1 MLWLQVRHRLSSRF
15 LWTAAFTCPSPSS
28 QGTRHRLIRHSLK
41 SCRMHSSATTKKL
54 ARLPWFKS
62 FTSRSSFRK
71 HSLALTLPALRRKN
85 TESGRKRF
93 RRSWNSKCEKW
104 PRSKFKA
111 SVNGKSL
118 QLQRAVHFLRTS
130 RPRNWKRLNSRRS
143 RTRRIRT
150 CNSWWSDSRRWD
162 QPKKRK

>member
-1 MLWLQVRHRLSSRF
+1 MLRPQFRHRLSSRF
-15 LWTAAFTCPSPSS
+15 LLTAASTCPNPSS
-28 QGTRHRLIRHSLK
+28 QGTRHRLIRHLLK
-41 SCRMHSSATTKKL
+41 SCRKHSSATTKKL
-54 ARLPWFKS
+54 ARLHWFKN
-62 FTSRSSFRK
+62 FTSRTSFLK
-71 HSLALTLPALRRKN
+71 HLLALTLPALRRKN

-130 RPRNWKRLNSRRS
+130 RPRSWKRFKSRRS
-143 RTRRIRT
+143 RTHRIRT
-150 CNSWWSDSRRWD
+150 CNSWWSDSRR
-162 QPKKRK
+162 